1 MLGWV
6 IMVLE
11 KQKRLLKADPECF
24 KGEISDHMEPFY
36 MLNPSD
42 YIKKDLNA
50 DRMCKLASFIS
61 GEITGG

>member
-42 YIKKDLNA
+42 YKKK
-50 DRMCKLASFIS
+50 C
-61 GEITGG
+61 